1 MLNNE
6 ALQAVIDKLEERSPN
21 EYASFGI
28 LLHGMEIGKFIILN
42 VDKRAT

>member
-1 MLNNE
+1 MLNNGK
-6 ALQAVIDKLEERSPN
+6 LLVVIDKLEERSPN

-28 LLHGMEIGKFIILN
+28 LLHGMIIGKFIILK